1 MSGGT
6 IFGNWATGRAAI
18 VTAPTITVRIAMT
31 IATIGRLMKNF
42 DISPASL
49 LFRRLVERPGV
60 HTRTENSLLD
70 ALHNHSLA
78 RFQPIADHP
87 HRPGLVADLDCL
99 DTHRVVAIYCGHLIA
114 ALLFRDG
121 RLRDE

>member
-1 MSGGT
+1 M
-6 IFGNWATGRAAI
+6 IFGNWATGRVAI

-42 DISPASL
+42 DILPASL

-60 HTRTENSLLD
+60 YTRTSNSLLD

-78 RFQPIADHP
+78 RFQPIPDHP
-87 HRPGLVADLDCL
+87 HRPRLAADPDCL
-99 DTHRVVAIYCGHLIA
+99 DTHRVVAIYGGHLIA
-114 ALLFRDG
+114 ALLFGDG
-121 RLRDE
+121 RLRDQ